1 MALPPEIANFDY
13 KSVFFGPD
21 YVHNVVSG
29 VTVVIMSALLFAIYK
44 ALSPFALGFFKSIG
58 VILALAIFMFLG
70 LVALR
75 VSAPNPVPAII
86 LPPMSLPQW
95 PKPLTK
101 DEITDWG
108 KTLAVYHPSVVIL
121 TLINDQQLPFTLGL
135 SEVLRQAKWPEPS
148 IQAGHYVLGVHI
160 VAGKNADNIGQALRQ
175 LIEKD
180 GVSTDYDLRTTT
192 DFPDQGITVEVGW
205 PPP

>member
-21 YVHNVVSG
+21 YVH
-29 VTVVIMSALLFAIYK
+29 TVVAGLTVFVMSILLTAVGR
-44 ALSPFALGFFKSIG
+44 AVSPYTFGFLKSVG
-58 VILALAIFMFLG
+58 VILALSVFMFLG

-75 VSAPNPVPAII
+75 VAGPGPVPAII
-86 LPPMSLPQW
+86 LPPMGPPLW

-101 DEITDWG
+101 DEITNWG
-108 KTLAVYHPSVVIL
+108 KTLSFYHPSAVVL
-121 TLINDQQLPFTLGL
+121 SMINDPQLPFTLGL
-135 SEVLRQAKWPEPS
+135 SEALREAKWPEPS
-148 IQAGHYVLGVHI
+148 ILTGHFVVGVHI
-160 VAGKNADNIGQALRQ
+160 VAGKNADDIGQALRK

-180 GVSTDYDLRTTT
+180 GVSTDYDHKTTD